1 MKSDKE
7 RKTLWQHS
15 AGQLQKF
22 KQLQGNPRYLARGV
36 AIGVFIGFAPV
47 MPFKS
52 MLIITLTVVLSA
64 STIGALVICTIIC
77 NPFTYLPLYYIAWYV
92 GDLLLPGHASWEM
105 IHSTILAMMHSSMT
119 DALTLAIQL
128 GFQTVVVMLAGGC
141 LIALLCALA
150 SYPIAHHIF
159 LGSSG

>member
-1 MKSDKE
+1 MKSAKE
-7 RKTLWQHS
+7 RTTFWQHFTS
-15 AGQLQKF
+15 QLQKF

-52 MLIITLTVVLSA
+52 MMIITLTVLLSA
-64 STIGALVICTIIC
+64 STIGALLICTFIC
-77 NPFTYLPLYYIAWYV
+77 NPFTYIPLYYIAWYV
-92 GDLLLPGHASWEM
+92 GDLLLPGHASWQT
-105 IHSTILAMMHSSMT
+105 IHSTILTMMHANMT

-141 LIALLCALA
+141 LIALPAALA
-150 SYPIAHHIF
+150 SYPIAHHLF
-159 LGSSG
+159 LIRG